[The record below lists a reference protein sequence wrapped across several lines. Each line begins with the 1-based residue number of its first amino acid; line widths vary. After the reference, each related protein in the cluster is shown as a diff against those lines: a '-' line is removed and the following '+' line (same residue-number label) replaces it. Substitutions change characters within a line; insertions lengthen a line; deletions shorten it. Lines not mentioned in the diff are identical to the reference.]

1 MAAVLARMRA
11 ILPRLAEA
19 IDEYAS
25 RWAPVL
31 VLALWPIAYG
41 VALSAAV
48 FAWTH
53 PGWRSV
59 LERNKVP
66 ERESYDMLAWTA
78 GGIALVSA
86 IYVWAIAR
94 RPRPRLR
101 DIAQPLTV
109 CRNRLRLTL
118 ALPIVAVLAE
128 QGIESAGPA
137 TALALSALG
146 ALAVAA
152 TVYGWSSRGSA
163 STGVPAQGSAGAD
176 GARSRGADLPSS
188 SDRSSSSQLQALSR
202 AAAPLALAAIAT
214 TFVAVLWR
222 MTIVNFQALHPHTID
237 LGLYDN
243 ILWHT
248 AHGDWLGSSLAK
260 GGHHNSAH
268 FDPILIAIAPLY
280 ALRPRADT
288 LLVLQIV
295 WVSSAMLPIY
305 LLAREKLASPLYAL
319 GFAAMYAA
327 HPAVHGAAL
336 YEFHSLT
343 LVGPLLIWL
352 VYFLERG
359 SYRAYA
365 LMLVPALLCREDVAL
380 LVCFVALYALLR
392 GGRERVRAGWMTALV
407 SVAYF
412 VVVKRFFMDSSD
424 LLNSG
429 PGSYGFAYYYADLIP
444 NDNGGKGLAVSLL
457 TNPGFVLCN
466 VLVKPKLEFVAAL
479 LVPLALLPLA
489 ARPARTMLVYGAI
502 FCLLASKPAVYSIA
516 FQYSSLVLPL
526 AFAAAI
532 IALEQVPRWRL
543 VVAHGLDAARV
554 RRALFVFALTASALV
569 SWKLGAFDPDHVF
582 YAGFTP
588 IARQLD
594 ESEREQ
600 YAWVRAAVATI
611 PPGASVAATQRLGP
625 FVSNRRD
632 AYDYPSAKPSDYLF
646 VDEWETG
653 VVDNITRGQRVAH
666 GELEVVSRHQSLVLY
681 RCASG
686 TSAAN

>member
-25 RWAPVL
+25 RWAPVF
-31 VLALWPIAYG
+31 VLALWPALYG

-59 LERNKVP
+59 LERNRVP

-78 GGIALVSA
+78 LGIAIASA

-128 QGIESAGPA
+128 QRIESEGPA
-137 TALALSALG
+137 TALALSALA

-152 TVYGWSSRGSA
+152 TVYGWSSPGSP
-163 STGVPAQGSAGAD
+163 STDVPASSD
-176 GARSRGADLPSS
+176 RSRSRGAELPSS
-188 SDRSSSSQLQALSR
+188 SALQVLTR
-202 AAAPLALAAIAT
+202 AAAPLALAAITT
-214 TFVAVLWR
+214 TFVAVLCQ
-222 MTIVNFQALHPHTID
+222 MTLVNFKALHPHTID

-280 ALRPRADT
+280 ALRPYADT

-305 LLAREKLASPLYAL
+305 LLAREKLASPLYGL

-352 VYFLERG
+352 VYLLERG

-380 LVCFVALYALLR
+380 LMCFVALYALLR

-407 SVAYF
+407 SVTYF

-588 IARQLD
+588 IARELD
-594 ESEREQ
+594 EAEREQ
-600 YAWVRAAVATI
+600 YAWVRAAIAAI

-646 VDEWETG
+646 VDEWEMG
-653 VVDNITRGQRVAH
+653 VIDTITRGQRVAH

-681 RCASG
+681 RSASG
-686 TSAAN
+686 TSAAK

>member
-1 MAAVLARMRA
+1 M
-11 ILPRLAEA
+11 
-19 IDEYAS
+19 
-25 RWAPVL
+25 
-31 VLALWPIAYG
+31 
-41 VALSAAV
+41 
-48 FAWTH
+48 
-53 PGWRSV
+53 
-59 LERNKVP
+59 
-66 ERESYDMLAWTA
+66 
-78 GGIALVSA
+78 
-86 IYVWAIAR
+86 
-94 RPRPRLR
+94 
-101 DIAQPLTV
+101 
-109 CRNRLRLTL
+109 TL
-118 ALPIVAVLAE
+118 
-128 QGIESAGPA
+128 
-137 TALALSALG
+137 
-146 ALAVAA
+146 
-152 TVYGWSSRGSA
+152 
-163 STGVPAQGSAGAD
+163 
-176 GARSRGADLPSS
+176 
-188 SDRSSSSQLQALSR
+188 
-202 AAAPLALAAIAT
+202 
-214 TFVAVLWR
+214 
-222 MTIVNFQALHPHTID
+222 VNFKALHPHTID

-280 ALRPRADT
+280 ALRPCADT

-305 LLAREKLASPLYAL
+305 LLAREKLASPLYGL

-365 LMLVPALLCREDVAL
+365 LMLVPVLLCREDVAL
-380 LVCFVALYALLR
+380 LMCFVALYALLR

-407 SVAYF
+407 SVTYF

-444 NDNGGKGLAVSLL
+444 NDNGGKGLAISLL

-588 IARQLD
+588 IARELD
-594 ESEREQ
+594 EAEREQ
-600 YAWVRAAVATI
+600 
-611 PPGASVAATQRLGP
+611 
-625 FVSNRRD
+625 
-632 AYDYPSAKPSDYLF
+632 
-646 VDEWETG
+646 
-653 VVDNITRGQRVAH
+653 
-666 GELEVVSRHQSLVLY
+666 
-681 RCASG
+681 
-686 TSAAN
+686 